1 MLVRSMKYSINI
13 NQIALA
19 ETKLGIKDAAILD
32 YLKSFCMSDDKKV
45 KQLTITEKGIDY
57 RYTWINFNHLIGE
70 MPLLRIKN
78 KASISQRIKKI
89 EEEGFIKIF
98 RAPDRNL
105 YVRLMPK
112 IKELEFSEGVSK
124 NKQGVSLN
132 KQEVFAKTNSTNN
145 ILIKHNYNNTISK
158 DIGKQV
164 SYGNPDINSLM
175 DFLKEKLGGS
185 PDGTIKENRRYAYLL
200 LKRIKKDYPQ
210 RDSVSIIK
218 FLIQAGLQDNFHGK
232 NLTSF
237 KYLYKNAQKI
247 IQTIKGRLKNP
258 KYIKL
263 D

>member
-1 MLVRSMKYSINI
+1 MEEKQPEEQSFYVVIPTLLLEDEGISLKAKRVYALISSLCKKEGYCWASNKFLAKTLKMPLSTVRFSLKKLEEKKWIKSEVNKEEGNSRRIFLNMPDFYHTYANK
-13 NQIALA
+13 LA
-19 ETKLGIKDAAILD
+19 EGYANAPEQ
-32 YLKSFCMSDDKKV
+32 KK
-45 KQLTITEKGIDY
+45 Q
-57 RYTWINFNHLIGE
+57 RYANAPE
-70 MPLLRIKN
+70 
-78 KASISQRIKKI
+78 QKI
-89 EEEGFIKIF
+89 
-98 RAPDRNL
+98 PN
-105 YVRLMPK
+105 
-112 IKELEFSEGVSK
+112 
-124 NKQGVSLN
+124 
-132 KQEVFAKTNSTNN
+132 NN
-145 ILIKHNYNNTISK
+145 IDNNKHITILK